1 MRTANILGWG
11 LLAGVVLFTAVG
23 IKTGSSLALGG
34 SIVCLLGLSPVL
46 AYVRA
51 NSPQMNRRLNRD

>member
-1 MRTANILGWG
+1 MRIANILGWS
-11 LLAGVVLFTAVG
+11 LLAGTVLFTAVG

-34 SIVCLLGLSPVL
+34 GIFCLLGLSPVL

-51 NSPQMNRRLNRD
+51 NSAQMNRRLNRD